1 VEASA
6 TTTVA
11 RPAPAPAVE
20 AVNTVVVASNEPAV
34 IAPSTKMQTPGRSVI
49 AKSDSARSEAPRA
62 EAARPEVTRVEAT
75 KPEAA
80 KTEVAKL
87 ESAKPEAVKSEP
99 AKSEPAK
106 SEPAKSEPAKPVAAK
121 TEIVKPEP
129 SAAQIRAR
137 GGWIIQIGAF
147 EAEEEAKQHLSE
159 ARLKIPHILASAD
172 PFTERVQKGDKALYR
187 ARFAGFDK
195 ANAEAACKQLKRS
208 DIACMTVKN

>member
-1 VEASA
+1 MQSPTAQDPKL
-6 TTTVA
+6 
-11 RPAPAPAVE
+11 R
-20 AVNTVVVASNEPAV
+20 EPKLPDLKPRGLKPQNLKP
-34 IAPSTKMQTPGRSVI
+34 PSR
-49 AKSDSARSEAPRA
+49 
-62 EAARPEVTRVEAT
+62 
-75 KPEAA
+75 A

-87 ESAKPEAVKSEP
+87 EPAKPEAVKSEP

-106 SEPAKSEPAKPVAAK
+106 SDPAKPVAAK